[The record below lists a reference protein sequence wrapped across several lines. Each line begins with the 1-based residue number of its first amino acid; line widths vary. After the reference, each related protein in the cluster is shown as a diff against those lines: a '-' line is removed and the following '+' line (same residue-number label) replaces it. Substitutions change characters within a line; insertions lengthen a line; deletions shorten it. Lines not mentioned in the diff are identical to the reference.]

1 MSLLKIRSECEP
13 TWGVA
18 QAQRKS
24 ALGPCCCSSRRLE
37 LDAGAAV
44 LTTRPLAALAELVL
58 PGWGARI
65 VSDGD
70 PPFFGQDW
78 PFLGPPS

>member
-1 MSLLKIRSECEP
+1 MSQHGAWPRP
-13 TWGVA
+13 
-18 QAQRKS
+18 S
-24 ALGPCCCSSRRLE
+24 ASRRWALVVVAVGGWE

-44 LTTRPLAALAELVL
+44 VTTRPLAALAELVL